1 MSVRLFIHDD
11 LVYEGESVP
20 VPRVGEAVRRGD
32 EFLPIEGVTWDFGD
46 GGGVTVT
53 LIVGTRPYTY

>member
-1 MSVRLFIHDD
+1 MSVRLFIHDE

-32 EFLPIEGVTWDFGD
+32 EFLPIEGVTWDFRA
-46 GGGVTVT
+46 GGAVTVT
-53 LIVGTRPYTY
+53 LITGSRPYTF